1 MMQPLHASLN
11 RFFASIP
18 LVDRRETCE
27 FYNELASRLPRRG
40 GVSDGLEALRDAS
53 RRHARALK
61 SMNVP
66 IEFSCVDEHDRARL
80 RLLGTFQEAAV
91 QRRQQCAYLIQVH
104 VLHWL
109 YRPPHGPMVIRLGRE
124 MENGAWADA
133 KEEWGETESACCASS
148 YVP

>member
-1 MMQPLHASLN
+1 MQPLHPSLN

-18 LVDRRETCE
+18 VVDRRETYE

-61 SMNVP
+61 SINVP
-66 IEFSCVDEHDRARL
+66 IEFSCVDEHDRAMDEHDRARL
-80 RLLGTFQEAAV
+80 RLLSKWQEAAV

-104 VLHWL
+104 ALQWL

-133 KEEWGETESACCASS
+133 KEE
-148 YVP
+148 